1 MKFYQSLPITSN
13 HGNPNKGG
21 KEASAPHA
29 AEFIRVEE
37 DGELDGK
44 AQNITA
50 RSRKVAYTMDPCV
63 IVPLNPR

>member
-37 DGELDGK
+37 NGELDGK
-44 AQNITA
+44 AHNLHGRG
-50 RSRKVAYTMDPCV
+50 RSLF
-63 IVPLNPR
+63 IPRTYALYL